1 WESPEIMQPIIDQYE
16 ADNPNVTINYEQRP
30 IDQHYATVKSRISQ
44 AGVSDVMPDIVRVH
58 NSWVPVLSNYLSP
71 VPQSTYSREE
81 YEATFYPATKDTLL
95 VNGQYYGIPIMMD
108 GLALVYNQQLFTQ
121 AGITAPPSTW
131 DDVRRDAAKIAQ
143 RNEKGELTVG
153 GIATGSSRN
162 VDHFAEISGW
172 LMAQT

>member
-1 WESPEIMQPIIDQYE
+1 
-16 ADNPNVTINYEQRP
+16 
-30 IDQHYATVKSRISQ
+30 
-44 AGVSDVMPDIVRVH
+44 
-58 NSWVPVLSNYLSP
+58 VLSNYLSP

-153 GIATGSSRN
+153 GIAMGSSRN
-162 VDHFAEISGW
+162 VDHFAEIIGLLMSQNEVVFQDGSGNVNFHKSITADGRNLGAEAITFFHLFSTAEKSW
-172 LMAQT
+172 SENMESS